1 MNMNIFK
8 KEEKKVEYLELVY
21 DLVFVY
27 LIGRENAI
35 LHHFRDGFIEPGAFV
50 VFLVS
55 TLAVIQIWTFTT
67 FYINLYGR
75 NGARDHVFL
84 LVNMYLIYFM
94 GESTR
99 NDWQAYQTQYHIAWG
114 LIVLNVGLQYLL
126 ELRNHETDVWNR
138 DLIRRMAVNLAAEAV
153 FIFLAAVP
161 NRTTGVLF
169 SVIAILSGMILTLI
183 TRRSS
188 GGGLVDFAHLSE
200 RAMLYVVF
208 TFGEMIIAIAA
219 YFRGDGRFHGG
230 TIYVSLMTFLVVVGL
245 FLSYEVIYDHLID
258 REGDHAGMRYM
269 LIHIFI
275 IFAMNCI
282 TVSFEI
288 MEEER
293 IAAAPKIMMIT
304 ISMAAY
310 FLSLFLLRGHFRP
323 HCAPDRPFL
332 MRMGLLTVGFV
343 IAMIILRNNM
353 YANLLV
359 SVLYVFGVALLL
371 CMMRA
376 VREDRKRKSECGCS
390 DMSH

>member
-1 MNMNIFK
+1 MNIFK

-35 LHHFRDGFIEPGAFV
+35 LHHFQNGFIEPGAFIT
-50 VFLVS
+50 FLVS
-55 TLAVIQIWTFTT
+55 TLAVIQIWTFAT

-84 LVNMYLIYFM
+84 LVNMYLIYFI

-114 LIVLNVGLQYLL
+114 LIVLNVGIQYLL
-126 ELRNHETDVWNR
+126 ELRNHEADVWNR
-138 DLIRRMAVNLAAEAV
+138 ELILRMIVNLCVEAV
-153 FIFLAAVP
+153 LIFLAAVP
-161 NRTTGVLF
+161 NQRTGVLF
-169 SVIAILSGMILTLI
+169 SVLAILSGMILTLV
-183 TRRSS
+183 TRHRT

-219 YFRGDGRFHGG
+219 YFKGDGRFHGE
-230 TIYVSLMTFLVVVGL
+230 TLYVSLMTFLIVVGL

-275 IFAMNCI
+275 IFAMSCI

-288 MEEER
+288 MREER
-293 IAAAPKIMMIT
+293 IAATPKILMMTFSI
-304 ISMAAY
+304 AAY

-323 HCAPDRPFL
+323 HCEPDRPFL
-332 MRMGLLTVGFV
+332 MKMSVLTTAFIIMMILLR
-343 IAMIILRNNM
+343 ARM

-359 SVLYVFGVALLL
+359 SVLYVFGVTLVLYR
-371 CMMRA
+371 MRA
-376 VREDRKRKSECGCS
+376 VREDRKRKSQCGCS
-390 DMSH
+390 DLSH

>member
-35 LHHFRDGFIEPGAFV
+35 LHHFRNGFIEPGAFV

-138 DLIRRMAVNLAAEAV
+138 DLIRRMAVNLAA
-153 FIFLAAVP
+153 
-161 NRTTGVLF
+161 
-169 SVIAILSGMILTLI
+169 
-183 TRRSS
+183 
-188 GGGLVDFAHLSE
+188 
-200 RAMLYVVF
+200 
-208 TFGEMIIAIAA
+208 
-219 YFRGDGRFHGG
+219 
-230 TIYVSLMTFLVVVGL
+230 
-245 FLSYEVIYDHLID
+245 
-258 REGDHAGMRYM
+258 
-269 LIHIFI
+269 
-275 IFAMNCI
+275 
-282 TVSFEI
+282 
-288 MEEER
+288 
-293 IAAAPKIMMIT
+293 
-304 ISMAAY
+304 
-310 FLSLFLLRGHFRP
+310 
-323 HCAPDRPFL
+323 
-332 MRMGLLTVGFV
+332 
-343 IAMIILRNNM
+343 
-353 YANLLV
+353 
-359 SVLYVFGVALLL
+359 
-371 CMMRA
+371 
-376 VREDRKRKSECGCS
+376 
-390 DMSH
+390 

>member
-1 MNMNIFK
+1 MNIFK

-35 LHHFRDGFIEPGAFV
+35 LHHFQNGFIEPGAFIT
-50 VFLVS
+50 FLVS
-55 TLAVIQIWTFTT
+55 TLAVIQIWTFAT

-84 LVNMYLIYFM
+84 LVNMYLIYFI

-114 LIVLNVGLQYLL
+114 LIVLNVGIQYLL
-126 ELRNHETDVWNR
+126 ELRNHEADVWNR
-138 DLIRRMAVNLAAEAV
+138 ELILRMIVNLCVEAV
-153 FIFLAAVP
+153 LIFLAAIP
-161 NRTTGVLF
+161 NQRTGVLF
-169 SVIAILSGMILTLI
+169 SVLAILSGMILTLV
-183 TRRSS
+183 TRHRT

-219 YFRGDGRFHGG
+219 YFKGDGRFHGE
-230 TIYVSLMTFLVVVGL
+230 TLYVSLMTFLIVVGL

-275 IFAMNCI
+275 IFAMSCI

-288 MEEER
+288 MREER
-293 IAAAPKIMMIT
+293 IAATPKILMMTFSI
-304 ISMAAY
+304 AAY

-323 HCAPDRPFL
+323 HCEPDRPFL
-332 MRMGLLTVGFV
+332 MKMSVLTTAFIIMMILLR
-343 IAMIILRNNM
+343 ARM

-359 SVLYVFGVALLL
+359 SVLYVFGVTLVLYR
-371 CMMRA
+371 MRA
-376 VREDRKRKSECGCS
+376 VREDRKRKSQCGCS
-390 DMSH
+390 DLSH

>member
-35 LHHFRDGFIEPGAFV
+35 LHHFRNGFIEPGAFV

-169 SVIAILSGMILTLI
+169 SVIAILSGVILTLI

-230 TIYVSLMTFLVVVGL
+230 TIYVSLMTF
-245 FLSYEVIYDHLID
+245 
-258 REGDHAGMRYM
+258 
-269 LIHIFI
+269 

>member
-1 MNMNIFK
+1 
-8 KEEKKVEYLELVY
+8 
-21 DLVFVY
+21 
-27 LIGRENAI
+27 
-35 LHHFRDGFIEPGAFV
+35 
-50 VFLVS
+50 
-55 TLAVIQIWTFTT
+55 
-67 FYINLYGR
+67 
-75 NGARDHVFL
+75 
-84 LVNMYLIYFM
+84 
-94 GESTR
+94 
-99 NDWQAYQTQYHIAWG
+99 
-114 LIVLNVGLQYLL
+114 
-126 ELRNHETDVWNR
+126 
-138 DLIRRMAVNLAAEAV
+138 
-153 FIFLAAVP
+153 
-161 NRTTGVLF
+161 
-169 SVIAILSGMILTLI
+169 
-183 TRRSS
+183 
-188 GGGLVDFAHLSE
+188 
-200 RAMLYVVF
+200 MLYVVF

>member
-1 MNMNIFK
+1 MNIFK

-35 LHHFRDGFIEPGAFV
+35 LHHFQNGFIEPGAFIT
-50 VFLVS
+50 FLVS
-55 TLAVIQIWTFTT
+55 TLAVIQIWTFAT

-84 LVNMYLIYFM
+84 LVNMYLIYFI

-126 ELRNHETDVWNR
+126 ELRNHEADVWNR
-138 DLIRRMAVNLAAEAV
+138 ELILRMIVNLCVEAV
-153 FIFLAAVP
+153 LIFLAAIP
-161 NRTTGVLF
+161 NQRTGVLF
-169 SVIAILSGMILTLI
+169 SVLAILSGMILTLV
-183 TRRSS
+183 TRHRT

-219 YFRGDGRFHGG
+219 YFKGDGRFHGE
-230 TIYVSLMTFLVVVGL
+230 TLYVSLMTFLIVVGL

-275 IFAMNCI
+275 IFAMSCI

-288 MEEER
+288 MREER
-293 IAAAPKIMMIT
+293 IAATPKILMMTFSI
-304 ISMAAY
+304 AAY

-323 HCAPDRPFL
+323 HCEPDRPFL
-332 MRMGLLTVGFV
+332 MKMSVLTTAFIIMMILLR
-343 IAMIILRNNM
+343 ARM

-359 SVLYVFGVALLL
+359 SVLYVFGVTLVLYR
-371 CMMRA
+371 MRA
-376 VREDRKRKSECGCS
+376 VREDRKRKSQCGCS
-390 DMSH
+390 DLSH